1 MDKTTIPKEIRAN
14 YEEIFDLL
22 DELKIKKAQT
32 KINSLLKKHGTDPFL
47 LWLKGYVFLYDG
59 TDNFEEAIGCFNKA
73 IEIDPDN
80 AYAWEFKAIALR
92 SLGRYEEA
100 ILCYD
105 KSLEFDPM
113 DYSAI
118 YNKAVL
124 LERIGKTDD
133 ALDYYSLATKIDPKN
148 ILAWESMADLLEN
161 LERYDEAEQSRSK
174 IYEEYSSRVV
184 EKDPL
189 TPDEWVHKGE
199 TLEKLGKYLW
209 ANQCYEMALKMD
221 ENHQKARDLK
231 YMLIAKHRLDTE
243 AKKNIQRSMPIEK
256 SFI

>member
-1 MDKTTIPKEIRAN
+1 MDKTAIPKEIRDN
-14 YEEIFDLL
+14 YEEIFNLL
-22 DELKIKKAQT
+22 DELKIKKAQN
-32 KINSLLKKHGTDPFL
+32 KINALIKKHKNDPFL
-47 LWLKGYVFLYDG
+47 LWLKGYIFLYDG
-59 TDNFEEAIGCFNKA
+59 TDNFEDAISSFDKA

-80 AYAWEFKAIALR
+80 AFAWEFKAIALR

-100 ILCYD
+100 IICYD

-124 LERIGKTDD
+124 LERIGKTSD

-161 LERYDEAEQSRSK
+161 LGRFDEAEQSRSK

-184 EKDPL
+184 DKEPS

-209 ANQCYEMALKMD
+209 ANQCYEMALKID

-243 AKKNIQRSMPIEK
+243 AKRNLQRSMPIEK